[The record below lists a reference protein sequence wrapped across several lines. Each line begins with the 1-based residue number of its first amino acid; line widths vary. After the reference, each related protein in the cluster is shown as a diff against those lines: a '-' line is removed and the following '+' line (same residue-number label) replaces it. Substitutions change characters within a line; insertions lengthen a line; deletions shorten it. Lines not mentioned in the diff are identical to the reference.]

1 MGDPNE
7 KPEMTTSTGGGSVVV
22 VGATVVVGTTVVEV
36 VAGTTVVEVVA
47 GTTVVEVVAGT
58 TVVEGATVFET
69 PAQAETTSRTAVTAT
84 RVASLTPEPYALLG
98 MTPQRIRAQ

>member
-22 VGATVVVGTTVVEV
+22 VEATVVVGTTVVV
-36 VAGTTVVEVVA
+36 VVVEATVVV
-47 GTTVVEVVAGT
+47 GT

-69 PAQAETTSRTAVTAT
+69 PAQAEATSRTAVTAT
-84 RVASLTPEPYALLG
+84 RVGSLTPEPYALPG

>member
-22 VGATVVVGTTVVEV
+22 VEATVVVE
-36 VAGTTVVEVVA
+36 
-47 GTTVVEVVAGT
+47 T

-69 PAQAETTSRTAVTAT
+69 PAQAEATSRTAVTTT
-84 RVASLTPEPYALLG
+84 RVASLTPEPYALPG

>member
-7 KPEMTTSTGGGSVVV
+7 KPEMTTSTGGSSVVV

-36 VAGTTVVEVVA
+36 GATVAI
-47 GTTVVEVVAGT
+47 
-58 TVVEGATVFET
+58 VEGATVFET
-69 PAQAETTSRTAVTAT
+69 PAQAEAT
-84 RVASLTPEPYALLG
+84 RVASLEPEPYALPG

>member
-22 VGATVVVGTTVVEV
+22 VKATVVVE
-36 VAGTTVVEVVA
+36 
-47 GTTVVEVVAGT
+47 T

-69 PAQAETTSRTAVTAT
+69 PAQAEAT
-84 RVASLTPEPYALLG
+84 KVASLTPEPYALPG